1 MQHVLELIMLRSLF
15 VHAWKGIIAVA
26 HTPKFEAEKLV
37 LNLKNVRPLIF
48 TESEPALRRKD

>member
-26 HTPKFEAEKLV
+26 HTPKFAAEKLV

-48 TESEPALRRKD
+48 TESEPAVRR